1 MFRKHGIFSLY
12 GKRERDEFPQE
23 IQGNMT
29 FDMFIASL
37 QKKCQGRSYP
47 AKIHLKVV
55 DIPDGDR
62 RKSSSNSPYIHGD
75 LYRRFHILLFS
86 KKKKKRNRKLN
97 ILGLKFD
104 FFFNLFGRRYSTM
117 NKLQYLVP
125 VIPQELYLEVC
136 LSANQ
141 GNYLSIRR
149 WVIIPK
155 I

>member
-1 MFRKHGIFSLY
+1 MIFLKKNIRKYDIFFRCSEKMVFSKRTAPGHDLSCTIWKSGILFRKHGIFSLY

-37 QKKCQGRSYP
+37 QKKYQGRSYP

-86 KKKKKRNRKLN
+86 KKKKET
-97 ILGLKFD
+97 G
-104 FFFNLFGRRYSTM
+104 NLIY
-117 NKLQYLVP
+117 
-125 VIPQELYLEVC
+125 
-136 LSANQ
+136 
-141 GNYLSIRR
+141 
-149 WVIIPK
+149 WD
-155 I
+155 